1 MEIGPWRKP
10 AVVVMKLVSINS
22 RVAVEENMVWWMV
35 EVMVMGDGDGR
46 RWRWAEFPANMEPS
60 PAK

>member
-22 RVAVEENMVWWMV
+22 RVAVEENMVHGG
-35 EVMVMGDGDGR
+35 GDGDGR
-46 RWRWAEFPANMEPS
+46 RRSEMGGV
-60 PAK
+60 